1 MPAGPVGPVA
11 ATVRVATGRAAA
23 ATDPVRD
30 PARRAGSGLASLP
43 LPLVSASV
51 SDLVI
56 AVATHDDAAAMVDE
70 TAETIVELIALGG
83 GIYAEVD
90 GHPAGSIVI
99 SPLSDTLATFQR
111 VSVHPDFQR
120 HGVASAMV
128 EAALGYAAELG
139 FRRVELFARA

>member
-23 ATDPVRD
+23 AADPVRD
-30 PARRAGSGLASLP
+30 PARRAGSGVASLP

-56 AVATHDDAAAMVDE
+56 AVATHDDAAAMVDVIHAAFGARPPLDPPSTAVDE
-70 TAETIVELIALGG
+70 TAETIAELIAVGG

-90 GHPAGSIVI
+90 GHPA
-99 SPLSDTLATFQR
+99 
-111 VSVHPDFQR
+111 
-120 HGVASAMV
+120 
-128 EAALGYAAELG
+128 
-139 FRRVELFARA
+139 